1 MNWYNNIENEI
12 TINDIP
18 QEYRR
23 IVEKVGI
30 KSFIA
35 LIKETGGANF
45 YVPTLEIFLKG
56 MRNRKILTE
65 HNGYNKK
72 ELAKKYSMTQRQI
85 YNVVNG
91 K

>member
-18 QEYRR
+18 QGYRR

-30 KSFIA
+30 KSFMA

-65 HNGYNKK
+65 YNGYNKK
-72 ELAKKYSMTQRQI
+72 ELSKSTIFR
-85 YNVVNG
+85 
-91 K
+91 